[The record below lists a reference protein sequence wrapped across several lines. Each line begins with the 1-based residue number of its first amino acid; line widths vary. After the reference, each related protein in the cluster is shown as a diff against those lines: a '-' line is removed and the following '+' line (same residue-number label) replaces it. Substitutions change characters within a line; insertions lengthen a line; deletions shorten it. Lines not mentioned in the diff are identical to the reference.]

1 MFFLKGSWS
10 KEMTSPRNEKPNSS
24 FFLLNV
30 SAQASRGLSLGC
42 ALLMTNA
49 IWRFT
54 TRIWLKQFSAAARI
68 KECHCVRR
76 RRTQSIPQ
84 GAVTNVVA
92 RLPSMLRRFLPDSSH
107 SFGWLH
113 ICAVFVA
120 ILNFTL
126 WGNAHAR
133 IHCHVINCLSKAKCD
148 EDQACA
154 RGYQRLLKT
163 GPISEENLN
172 SKFNLSV
179 KWVSGV

>member
-1 MFFLKGSWS
+1 MF
-10 KEMTSPRNEKPNSS
+10 
-24 FFLLNV
+24 
-30 SAQASRGLSLGC
+30 ASRLLAGWVWDALSWCRTQYDVSLLGYG
-42 ALLMTNA
+42 
-49 IWRFT
+49 WSD
-54 TRIWLKQFSAAARI
+54 WLKQFSAAAPI
-68 KECHCVRR
+68 KECYCVRR

-107 SFGWLH
+107 SFGWSH

-126 WGNAHAR
+126 WGNTHAR
-133 IHCHVINCLSKAKCD
+133 IHCHVVNCFPKAKCD

-163 GPISEENLN
+163 GPISEENLS

-179 KWVSGV
+179 KWVPGV

>member
-1 MFFLKGSWS
+1 
-10 KEMTSPRNEKPNSS
+10 MTSPRNEKRNSS

-30 SAQASRGLSLGC
+30 RAQASRGLSLGC

-49 IWRFT
+49 IWRVT
-54 TRIWLKQFSAAARI
+54 TWIWLIWLVEAIFRRGTNQRVL
-68 KECHCVRR
+68 CVRR

-92 RLPSMLRRFLPDSSH
+92 RLPSMLRRFLPDSSD
-107 SFGWLH
+107 SFGWSH

-133 IHCHVINCLSKAKCD
+133 IHCHVINCFSKAKCD

-163 GPISEENLN
+163 GPISEENLS

>member
-1 MFFLKGSWS
+1 
-10 KEMTSPRNEKPNSS
+10 MTSPRNEKRNSS

-30 SAQASRGLSLGC
+30 RAQASRGLSLGC

-49 IWRFT
+49 IWRVT
-54 TRIWLKQFSAAARI
+54 TWIWLIWLVEAIFRRGTNQRVL
-68 KECHCVRR
+68 CVRR

-92 RLPSMLRRFLPDSSH
+92 RLPSMLRRFLPDSSD
-107 SFGWLH
+107 SFGWSH

-133 IHCHVINCLSKAKCD
+133 FLFTWSIASPKQSVTRIKPAPEVI
-148 EDQACA
+148 
-154 RGYQRLLKT
+154 RGCWKLVRYQKK
-163 GPISEENLN
+163 I
-172 SKFNLSV
+172 
-179 KWVSGV
+179 

>member
-1 MFFLKGSWS
+1 MFVPRLLAGWICDALSWCR
-10 KEMTSPRNEKPNSS
+10 TQYD
-24 FFLLNV
+24 V
-30 SAQASRGLSLGC
+30 SLPGYGWSD
-42 ALLMTNA
+42 
-49 IWRFT
+49 
-54 TRIWLKQFSAAARI
+54 WLKQFSAAAPI
-68 KECHCVRR
+68 KECYCVRR

-92 RLPSMLRRFLPDSSH
+92 QLPSMLRRFLPDSSH
-107 SFGWLH
+107 SFGWSH

-126 WGNAHAR
+126 WGNTHAR
-133 IHCHVINCLSKAKCD
+133 IHCHVVNCFSKAKCD

-163 GPISEENLN
+163 GPISEENSS

-179 KWVSGV
+179 KWVPGV